1 MAVTSLRARCANC
14 GADELLSRIA
24 DDDGSCPFCQL
35 SFCDDDSSLFL
46 REVLRADVAY
56 RMLIRSLR
64 HLAAPGVHLRVL
76 PEPLFLGLAA
86 GVPWK
91 EGTDLP
97 SAVTSYLSF
106 FPAQLDE
113 LPIDLRID
121 HSEEVA
127 R

>member
-1 MAVTSLRARCANC
+1 
-14 GADELLSRIA
+14 
-24 DDDGSCPFCQL
+24 
-35 SFCDDDSSLFL
+35 
-46 REVLRADVAY
+46 
-56 RMLIRSLR
+56 
-64 HLAAPGVHLRVL
+64 
-76 PEPLFLGLAA
+76 LFLGLAA

-113 LPIDLRID
+113 LPVDLRID